1 MNGDWNMSLSEENW
15 QSLKFTNKD
24 IESLFNHLLEIE
36 SPQTISELTK
46 YLIEKKIE
54 AEKKLAVQARK
65 AEGIV
70 YFPKDQYKK
79 GQMLLFPHR
88 NYQKGKVIE
97 VRPGV
102 NPDYPALEVLTV
114 EFSPEEKI
122 SFASNLSEHALNN
135 FQPSE
140 DSESAFNVDWVVSH
154 YAKSLSENLLLKIKE
169 NEDLTNI
176 GGSFFPC
183 SLLVD
188 IGAGYLNLAE
198 AVLEMAEGGPLT
210 TQELIDQ
217 IELPADTNS
226 KLTEFSMNYA
236 LQEDPRFD
244 EVGPAG
250 KTLWFLNRLEPEQVQ
265 NVPLTLKYVGQAV
278 SLPDELK
285 NYVNL
290 APEFCDELEPD
301 NQCEPVEDVTIALTY
316 PHWRAGTLPLTAKMQ
331 QLFPTAYETPR
342 IKFTFKDGNSGDLFN
357 GWVVRPSHYIF
368 GLNGWYTAEGFIPG
382 SQIHISKGENP
393 GEVLIRADKKH
404 NSKEWLRTFLVGA
417 DGNFVFAL
425 LKQMVT
431 CSYDERMAIV
441 IPDGKAV
448 DAIWEKYSKT
458 KPPLEKMLVI
468 MMRELAKLNPQGH
481 VHAQELYAALNI
493 VKRCPPSPIIE
504 MLFTRPWAI
513 HMGDLYF
520 RLDETKIQ
528 G

>member
-1 MNGDWNMSLSEENW
+1 MSLSAEIW

-24 IESLFNHLLEIE
+24 IESLYNHLLEIE
-36 SPQTISELTK
+36 YPQTISELTK

-54 AEKKLAVQARK
+54 LEKKLAAQAIK
-65 AEGIV
+65 AEGTV

-79 GQMLLFPHR
+79 DQTVLFPHR

-97 VRPGV
+97 VRPGI
-102 NPDYPALEVLTV
+102 NPDYPSLEVITV

-122 SFASNLSEHALNN
+122 SFASNLPEHALNN
-135 FQPSE
+135 FQSPLE
-140 DSESAFNVDWVVSH
+140 TDSAYDADWVDGN
-154 YAKSLSENLLLKIKE
+154 YLKLLSEKLVLKIKE
-169 NEDLTNI
+169 NEDLISI
-176 GGSFFPC
+176 GGRFFPC

-188 IGAGYLNLAE
+188 IGALYLNLAE
-198 AVLEMAEGGPLT
+198 AVLEMAEGGPLS
-210 TQELIDQ
+210 TQDLIKQ

-250 KTLWFLNRLEPEQVQ
+250 KTLWFLKRMEPEQVQ
-265 NVPLTLKYVGQAV
+265 NVPITLKYVGQPV
-278 SLPDELK
+278 ELPDDLK
-285 NYVNL
+285 EYANL
-290 APEFCDELEPD
+290 APEFCDELEPGE
-301 NQCEPVEDVTIALTY
+301 QCEPVDEVTIALTY
-316 PHWRAGTLPLTAKMQ
+316 PHWRAGTLPLTTKMQ
-331 QLFPTAYETPR
+331 KLFPTAYETPR
-342 IKFTFKDGNSGDLFN
+342 VQFTFKDDNSGDLFN

-368 GLNGWYTAEGFIPG
+368 GLNDWYTAQGFIPG
-382 SQIHISKGENP
+382 SQLHISRGSNP

-404 NSKEWLRTFLVGA
+404 NSKEWLRTFLVGT

-425 LKQMVT
+425 LKQVVT

-441 IPDGKAV
+441 IPDGNAV
-448 DAIWEKYSKT
+448 DAIWEKYTKT
-458 KPPLEKMLVI
+458 KPQLEKMLII

-481 VHAQELYAALNI
+481 VHAQELYAALNV

-504 MLFTRPWAI
+504 LLFTRPWAI

-520 RLDETKIQ
+520 RLDESKVQ